1 MPAGTSDPSPETS
14 RPKLTATPK
23 ATPRP
28 RSGVGLSSRAFAV
41 IVAIVVVAAGTLVVL
56 HLVDSGGAGTG
67 PGETGSTVQIVAAE
81 NFWGSLVSQLGGAH
95 VQVLSV
101 VSDPNADPHEYQSNT
116 SDAVAIANARF
127 VIENGAGYDDWC
139 SQLVASSDQAD
150 RTVLNVANL
159 LGAPAGANPH
169 FWYGQA
175 NVKLVVAAMY
185 SDLVAI
191 DPGEASYFQQQY
203 ATLNVSLASVW
214 SSESYIDV
222 HWGNG
227 ATEVASTESIF
238 VYMANSTGL
247 DLVSPPA
254 FMDAVAEGDDPPTQS
269 VTQFQD
275 QLESGHVSVL
285 VYNEQTV
292 TPLTDE
298 MKSIAVQHNVTIVGV
313 TETIQP
319 PNETFQ
325 FWMSAELADLTNA
338 LNGGALS
345 Q

>member
-1 MPAGTSDPSPETS
+1 M
-14 RPKLTATPK
+14 
-23 ATPRP
+23 
-28 RSGVGLSSRAFAV
+28 
-41 IVAIVVVAAGTLVVL
+41 
-56 HLVDSGGAGTG
+56 
-67 PGETGSTVQIVAAE
+67 
-81 NFWGSLVSQLGGAH
+81 
-95 VQVLSV
+95 
-101 VSDPNADPHEYQSNT
+101 
-116 SDAVAIANARF
+116 
-127 VIENGAGYDDWC
+127 
-139 SQLVASSDQAD
+139 
-150 RTVLNVANL
+150 
-159 LGAPAGANPH
+159 
-169 FWYGQA
+169 
-175 NVKLVVAAMY
+175 KLVVAAMY

-214 SSESYIDV
+214 NCESYIDV